1 MQDSIFLELQFWLL
15 VLCSV
20 IFPVV
25 LYAGLMRLRRV
36 SRIAVLCFGL
46 FLVLLSGVDVV
57 LLQRIAFLARH
68 NTSLLD
74 DRLFGPELSMALYL
88 LALLSAGIGIN
99 MISHVLLDHL
109 RQAEHSYDARR
120 QRLPEVGHADTPAAG
135 RDAA

>member
-25 LYAGLMRLRRV
+25 LYTGLMRLRRV
-36 SRIAVLCFGL
+36 SRIAVHCFGL

-57 LLQRIAFLARH
+57 LLQQIAFLARH

-74 DRLFGPELSMALYL
+74 DRLFGTGLSMALYL
-88 LALLSAGIGIN
+88 LPLLSAGIGIN

-109 RQAEHSYDARR
+109 KQAEHRYDTRR
-120 QRLPEVGHADTPAAG
+120 QRSPRLGHADGPGAR

>member
-20 IFPVV
+20 IFPVLV
-25 LYAGLMRLRRV
+25 YAGLMRLPRV

-109 RQAEHSYDARR
+109 RQAEHSCDARR